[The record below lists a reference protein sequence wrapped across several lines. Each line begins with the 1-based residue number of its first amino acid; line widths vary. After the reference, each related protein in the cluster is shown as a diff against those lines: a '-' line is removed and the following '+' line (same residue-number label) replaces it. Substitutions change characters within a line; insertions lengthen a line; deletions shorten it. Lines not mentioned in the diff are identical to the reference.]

1 MYHTSF
7 QPANP
12 NSPMIARLILVAYLV
27 ASLSASDA
35 YPGQTIRVAAGC
47 DAGLVRVE
55 PQQGITVGPTRGEGL
70 AQWADL
76 RIAPDAW
83 PGVRHIV
90 VTCGDAQT
98 RLAFQVRGARA
109 VVFVPVAQRSP
120 GG

>member
-1 MYHTSF
+1 M
-7 QPANP
+7 
-12 NSPMIARLILVAYLV
+12 MIRLILTAYLV

-47 DAGLVRVE
+47 DSGLVRVE
-55 PQQGITVGPTRGEGL
+55 PQQGIAVGATRGEGL

-76 RIAPDAW
+76 RIDRDAW

-90 VTCGDAQT
+90 VTCGDTQAT
-98 RLAFQVRGARA
+98 LAFQVRGARR
-109 VVFVPVAQRSP
+109 VTFVPMAQNSP

>member
-1 MYHTSF
+1 M
-7 QPANP
+7 
-12 NSPMIARLILVAYLV
+12 MLRLILVAYLV

-47 DAGLVRVE
+47 DSGLVQISA
-55 PQQGITVGPTRGEGL
+55 QQGIAVGATRGEGL

-98 RLAFQVRGARA
+98 LLAFQVRGARA
-109 VVFVPVAQRSP
+109 VVFVPVAQRCP

>member
-1 MYHTSF
+1 MMMT
-7 QPANP
+7 
-12 NSPMIARLILVAYLV
+12 RLILVAYLV

-35 YPGQTIRVAAGC
+35 YPGQTIRLYAGC
-47 DAGLVRVE
+47 DSGRVRVE
-55 PQQGITVGPTRGEGL
+55 PQQGMAIGATHGEGL

-76 RIAPDAW
+76 RIAADAW

-109 VVFVPVAQRSP
+109 AVFVPVAQRSP